1 MGYVISQP
9 WKWSAMT
16 RSTVRHRLVRAR
28 WNKSPRMAHASLL
41 ARWLK
46 RCVALGL
53 LSASLARPL
62 AAQQVSPAPSAMNA
76 QHRDENGEAAH
87 AQRGA
92 VSVHV
97 TYLSDLNA
105 DISGGE
111 RQGANFLGRAGLIG
125 DADLDRLL
133 GWRGATAHFS
143 IHWIHGEGLSAHRVG
158 NLLTVSGV
166 EAEPALRLFNL
177 WIEQRIGSRAALRIG
192 QFTAAQE
199 FAISPTAALFVN
211 ATFGWPASFAADLP
225 SGGPSYPLA
234 APGLRLAIM
243 ARDRLTLR
251 AALFAGDPAGP
262 GSGDPQRRDRHGFNG
277 VRFSGKPFAIMEI
290 ARDWGD
296 ASDPA
301 FALRLGAWRHFDH
314 FAQVAPPD
322 VAPTDALPRRAGN
335 SGVYG
340 IADGRLW
347 QAGSHSLRAFVR
359 ATWSP
364 PDRNLIDLYAD
375 AGLSVQSPFAKR
387 PNDIAGLG
395 FAYARISPR
404 LRSSAGQARA
414 DLPEAER
421 VIEASYQAQ
430 INGRASVQPN
440 VQYVIDPAA
449 GAPEAPPG
457 GSSEPVPDALV
468 VGLRTSLRF

>member
-1 MGYVISQP
+1 
-9 WKWSAMT
+9 MT
-16 RSTVRHRLVRAR
+16 RYIVGHRLVRGPC
-28 WNKSPRMAHASLL
+28 NKSLAMVCASLL
-41 ARWLK
+41 ARSLK
-46 RCVALGL
+46 RSVALGL
-53 LSASLARPL
+53 LSGSLAGP
-62 AAQQVSPAPSAMNA
+62 AFAQQASPAPSAMNA

-87 AQRGA
+87 AQHGP
-92 VSVHV
+92 VSLHF

-125 DADLDRLL
+125 DADLERLL
-133 GWRGATAHFS
+133 AWRGATAHFS

-177 WIEQRIGSRAALRIG
+177 WIEQRIGSRAALRVG

-211 ATFGWPASFAADLP
+211 ATFGWPASFATDLP

-234 APGLRLAIM
+234 APGLRLAFM
-243 ARDRLTLR
+243 AQDQLTLR

-262 GSGDPQRRDRHGFNG
+262 GGGDPQRRDRHGFNG
-277 VRFSGKPFAIMEI
+277 LRFSGKPFAIMEI
-290 ARDWGD
+290 ARDWGN
-296 ASDPA
+296 ASNPA
-301 FALRLGAWRHFDH
+301 LALRLGAWHHFDR
-314 FAQVAPPD
+314 FAQLAPSD
-322 VAPTDALPRRAGN
+322 VAGTDAVPGPAGN
-335 SGVYG
+335 SGIYG
-340 IADGRLW
+340 IADGLLW
-347 QAGSHSLRAFVR
+347 QAGGHNLRAFVR

-375 AGLSVQSPFAKR
+375 AGLSLQSPFAKR
-387 PNDIAGLG
+387 PNDIAGVG

-404 LRSSAGQARA
+404 LRSLAGHASAG
-414 DLPEAER
+414 LPGAER

-430 INGRASVQPN
+430 IAGSFSLQPN
-440 VQYVIDPAA
+440 LQYVIDPAA
-449 GAPEAPPG
+449 GALAPMPD
-457 GSSEPVPDALV
+457 GSSKPISDALIL
-468 VGLRTSLRF
+468 GLRTSLRF

>member
-1 MGYVISQP
+1 MS
-9 WKWSAMT
+9 
-16 RSTVRHRLVRAR
+16 RAR
-28 WNKSPRMAHASLL
+28 FRSGWRKIFP
-41 ARWLK
+41 
-46 RCVALGL
+46 LGFL
-53 LSASLARPL
+53 VGSLAGP
-62 AAQQVSPAPSAMNA
+62 AMAQDSSPPTSAMNA

-87 AQRGA
+87 AQHGA
-92 VSVHV
+92 VSLHF
-97 TYLSDLNA
+97 TYLNDLNA

-133 GWRGATAHFS
+133 DWRGATAHFS

-234 APGLRLAIM
+234 APGLRLALM
-243 ARDRLTLR
+243 AQHRLTLR

-262 GSGDPQRRDRHGFNG
+262 GGGDPQRRDRHGFNG
-277 VRFSGKPFAIMEI
+277 LRFSGKPFAIVEI
-290 ARDWGD
+290 ARDWGN
-296 ASDPA
+296 ASNPA
-301 FALRLGAWRHFDH
+301 FALRLGAWHHFDR
-314 FAQVAPPD
+314 FAQLAPPD
-322 VAPTDALPRRAGN
+322 VAPTEALPRRAGN

-340 IADGRLW
+340 IADGLLW
-347 QAGSHSLRAFVR
+347 QTGGHSLRAFVR

-375 AGLSVQSPFAKR
+375 AGLSLQPPFAKR

-404 LRSSAGQARA
+404 LRSPAGHASAG
-414 DLPEAER
+414 LSGAER

-430 INGRASVQPN
+430 IASSFSLQPN
-440 VQYVIDPAA
+440 IQFVIDPMA
-449 GAPEAPPG
+449 GAPEPTLG

-468 VGLRTSLRF
+468 FGLRTSMRF